1 MGLRLFPEMEAEG
14 GQGVERLRRVK
25 GNPTALFPGES
36 CSASYSVSCHAELY
50 TNSNRVG
57 GGGCN
62 AVG

>member
-1 MGLRLFPEMEAEG
+1 M
-14 GQGVERLRRVK
+14 ERLRRVK

-62 AVG
+62 AVV